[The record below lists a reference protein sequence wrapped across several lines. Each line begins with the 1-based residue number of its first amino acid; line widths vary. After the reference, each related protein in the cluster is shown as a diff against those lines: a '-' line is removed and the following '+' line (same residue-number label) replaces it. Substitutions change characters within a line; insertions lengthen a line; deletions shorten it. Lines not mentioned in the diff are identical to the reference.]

1 MKHTKELLRSGIS
14 NEFHAGRKL
23 SQVCIFFVKIET
35 ETNNNKHNARPYAVS
50 SSCCVSINIPAFVV
64 RNSKLII

>member
-1 MKHTKELLRSGIS
+1 MKHTKELLSSGIS

-35 ETNNNKHNARPYAVS
+35 ETNNNKHNARPYAVLKFML
-50 SSCCVSINIPAFVV
+50 CVN
-64 RNSKLII
+64 